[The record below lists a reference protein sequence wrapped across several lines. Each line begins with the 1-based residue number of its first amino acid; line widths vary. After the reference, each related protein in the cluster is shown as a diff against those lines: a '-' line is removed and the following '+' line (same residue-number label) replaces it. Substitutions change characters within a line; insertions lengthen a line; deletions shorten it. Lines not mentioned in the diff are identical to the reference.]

1 MKKIFVFLALA
12 VSMALITSC
21 DDTTDTIGGSLIP
34 DNDKLV
40 VSTDSFDVSSKTI
53 PAGNVIPRTSTGYL
67 GKMTDAETNTQVTAN
82 FMTQFHVLDNYQMTV
97 ADSITSRDASKNIIA
112 DSCEIRLFYKGS
124 YGDSLAQM
132 KLTAYELNK
141 PVEEGITYRS
151 NFDPIANNYVRTNGG
166 IAVNRSYTLTDLTEP
181 DSVKKTSNYV
191 KNINIKLNDQYTDKD
206 GVVYNNFG
214 TYLMRKYQSN
224 PTAFRNSYHF
234 LHEICPG
241 FYFKITDGEGSMA
254 KIEQAQINIY
264 YRAKKGT
271 SEKETFTKLVG
282 TEEVLQLTNFSN
294 DQAKLQ
300 DLIKETGHTYLK
312 TPAGL
317 FTQLTLPITDILT
330 GHENDTIN
338 SAKIEIKRVNNNA
351 SSTYNFGIPQ
361 NILMLPADSVETFFA
376 KTRLN
381 DNKTSFLASYNTTKN
396 SYIFNNI
403 SGLISF
409 FKQAKSPRSENWGK
423 VVLVPVELQTTTTGS
438 GASQKT
444 TVNMI
449 SNQMGL
455 SSTKLLGNTS
465 AGNGLR
471 ITVVYS
477 KFNNN

>member
-67 GKMTDAETNTQVTAN
+67 GKMTDAETNTQVIAN

-97 ADSITSRDASKNIIA
+97 ADSITSRDESKNIIA

-181 DSVKKTSNYV
+181 DSVRKTSNYV

-234 LHEICPG
+234 LHKICPG

-338 SAKIEIKRVNNNA
+338 SAKIEVKRVNNNA

>member
-1 MKKIFVFLALA
+1 
-12 VSMALITSC
+12 
-21 DDTTDTIGGSLIP
+21 
-34 DNDKLV
+34 
-40 VSTDSFDVSSKTI
+40 
-53 PAGNVIPRTSTGYL
+53 
-67 GKMTDAETNTQVTAN
+67 MTDAETNTQVTAN

-181 DSVKKTSNYV
+181 DSVRKTSNYV
-191 KNINIKLNDQYTDKD
+191 KNINIKLNDQYTDKE

-317 FTQLTLPITDILT
+317 FTQLTLPITDILA

-338 SAKIEIKRVNNNA
+338 SAKIEVKRVNNNA

-361 NILMLPADSVETFFA
+361 NVLMLPADSVETFFA

>member
-181 DSVKKTSNYV
+181 DSVRKTSNYV
-191 KNINIKLNDQYTDKD
+191 KNINIKLNDQYTDKE

-338 SAKIEIKRVNNNA
+338 SAKIEVKRVNNNA

-361 NILMLPADSVETFFA
+361 NVLMLPADSVETFFA

-423 VVLVPVELQTTTTGS
+423 VVLVPVELQTTSTGS

>member
-97 ADSITSRDASKNIIA
+97 ADSITSRDESKNIIA

-181 DSVKKTSNYV
+181 DSVRKTSNYV

-214 TYLMRKYQSN
+214 TYLMRKYQGN

-317 FTQLTLPITDILT
+317 FTQLTLPITDILA

-338 SAKIEIKRVNNNA
+338 SAKIEVKRVNNNA

-361 NILMLPADSVETFFA
+361 NVLMLPADSVETFFA

>member
-97 ADSITSRDASKNIIA
+97 ADSITSRDESKNIIA

-181 DSVKKTSNYV
+181 DSVRKTSNYV
-191 KNINIKLNDQYTDKD
+191 KNINIKLNDQYTDKE

-317 FTQLTLPITDILT
+317 FTQLTLPITDILA

-338 SAKIEIKRVNNNA
+338 SAKIEVKRVNNNA

-361 NILMLPADSVETFFA
+361 NVLMLPADSVETFFA

-423 VVLVPVELQTTTTGS
+423 VVLVPVELQTTSTGS

>member
-21 DDTTDTIGGSLIP
+21 NDTTDTIGGSLIP

-97 ADSITSRDASKNIIA
+97 ADSITSRDESKNIIA

-181 DSVKKTSNYV
+181 DSVRKTSNYV

-214 TYLMRKYQSN
+214 TYLMRKYQGN

-317 FTQLTLPITDILT
+317 FTQLTLPITDILA

-338 SAKIEIKRVNNNA
+338 SAKIEVKRVNNNA

-361 NILMLPADSVETFFA
+361 NVLMLPADSVETFFA

-423 VVLVPVELQTTTTGS
+423 VVLVPVELQTTSTGS

>member
-67 GKMTDAETNTQVTAN
+67 GKMTDAETNTQVIAN

-97 ADSITSRDASKNIIA
+97 ADSITSRDESKNIIA

-181 DSVKKTSNYV
+181 DSVRKTSNYV

-234 LHEICPG
+234 LHKICPG

-338 SAKIEIKRVNNNA
+338 SAKIEVKRVNNNA

-361 NILMLPADSVETFFA
+361 NVLMLPADSVETFFA

>member
-338 SAKIEIKRVNNNA
+338 SAKIEVKRVNNNA

-423 VVLVPVELQTTTTGS
+423 VVLVPVELQTTSTGS

-465 AGNGLR
+465 AGNSLR

>member
-53 PAGNVIPRTSTGYL
+53 LAGNVIPRTSTGYL

-181 DSVKKTSNYV
+181 DSVRKTSNYV

-317 FTQLTLPITDILT
+317 FTQLTLPITDILA

-338 SAKIEIKRVNNNA
+338 SAKIEVKRVNNNA

>member
-40 VSTDSFDVSSKTI
+40 VSTDSFDISSKTI

-181 DSVKKTSNYV
+181 DSVRKTSNYV

-338 SAKIEIKRVNNNA
+338 SAKIEVKRVNNNA

-361 NILMLPADSVETFFA
+361 NVLMLPADSVETFFA

>member
-1 MKKIFVFLALA
+1 
-12 VSMALITSC
+12 MALITSC

-317 FTQLTLPITDILT
+317 FTQLTLPITDILA

-338 SAKIEIKRVNNNA
+338 SAKIEVKRVNNNA

-361 NILMLPADSVETFFA
+361 NVLMLPADSVETFFA

-409 FKQAKSPRSENWGK
+409 FKQA
-423 VVLVPVELQTTTTGS
+423 
-438 GASQKT
+438 T

>member
-97 ADSITSRDASKNIIA
+97 ADSITSRDESKNIIA

-181 DSVKKTSNYV
+181 DSVRKTSNYV

-317 FTQLTLPITDILT
+317 FTQLTLPITDILA

-338 SAKIEIKRVNNNA
+338 SAKIEVKRVNNNA

-423 VVLVPVELQTTTTGS
+423 VVLVPVELQTTSTGS

>member
-97 ADSITSRDASKNIIA
+97 ADSITSRDESKNIIA

-181 DSVKKTSNYV
+181 DSVRKTSNYV

-338 SAKIEIKRVNNNA
+338 SAKIEVKRVNNNA

-361 NILMLPADSVETFFA
+361 NVLMLPADSVETFFA

-423 VVLVPVELQTTTTGS
+423 VVLVPVELQTTSTGS

>member
-181 DSVKKTSNYV
+181 DSVRKTSNYV

-338 SAKIEIKRVNNNA
+338 SAKIEVKRVNNNA

-361 NILMLPADSVETFFA
+361 NVLMLPADSVETFFA

>member
-181 DSVKKTSNYV
+181 DSVRKTSNYV

-338 SAKIEIKRVNNNA
+338 SAKIEVKRVNNNA

-361 NILMLPADSVETFFA
+361 NVLMLPADSVETFFA

-423 VVLVPVELQTTTTGS
+423 VVLVPVELQTTSTGS

>member
-97 ADSITSRDASKNIIA
+97 ADSITSRDESKNIIA

-181 DSVKKTSNYV
+181 DSVRKTSNYV
-191 KNINIKLNDQYTDKD
+191 KNINIKLNDQYTDKE

-234 LHEICPG
+234 LHKICPG

-317 FTQLTLPITDILT
+317 FTQLTLPITDILA
-330 GHENDTIN
+330 GHDNDTIN
-338 SAKIEIKRVNNNA
+338 SAKIEVKRVNNNA

-361 NILMLPADSVETFFA
+361 NVLMLPADSVETFFA

-423 VVLVPVELQTTTTGS
+423 VVLVPVELQTTSTGS

>member
-34 DNDKLV
+34 YNDKLV

-181 DSVKKTSNYV
+181 DSVRKTSNYV
-191 KNINIKLNDQYTDKD
+191 KNINIKLNDQYTDKE

-317 FTQLTLPITDILT
+317 FTQLTLPITDILA

-338 SAKIEIKRVNNNA
+338 SAKIEVKRVNNNA

-361 NILMLPADSVETFFA
+361 NVLMLPADSVETFFA

-423 VVLVPVELQTTTTGS
+423 VVLVPVELQTTSTGS

>member
-97 ADSITSRDASKNIIA
+97 ADSITSRDANKNIIA

-181 DSVKKTSNYV
+181 DSVRKTSNYV

-338 SAKIEIKRVNNNA
+338 SAKIEVKRVNNNA

-361 NILMLPADSVETFFA
+361 NVLMLPADSVETFFA

>member
-97 ADSITSRDASKNIIA
+97 ADSITSRDESKNIIA

-181 DSVKKTSNYV
+181 DSVRKTSNYV

-317 FTQLTLPITDILT
+317 FTQLTLPITDILA

-338 SAKIEIKRVNNNA
+338 SAKIEVKRVNNNA

-361 NILMLPADSVETFFA
+361 NVLMLPADSVETFFA

-423 VVLVPVELQTTTTGS
+423 VVLVPVELQTTSTGS

>member
-112 DSCEIRLFYKGS
+112 DSCEIRFFYKGS

-181 DSVKKTSNYV
+181 DSVRKTSNYV

-234 LHEICPG
+234 LHKICPG

-338 SAKIEIKRVNNNA
+338 SAKIEVKRVNNNA

>member
-181 DSVKKTSNYV
+181 DSVRKTSNYV

-338 SAKIEIKRVNNNA
+338 SAKIEVKRVNNNA

-423 VVLVPVELQTTTTGS
+423 VVLVPVELQTTSTGS

>member
-97 ADSITSRDASKNIIA
+97 ADSITSRDESKNIIA

-181 DSVKKTSNYV
+181 DSVRKTSNYV

-206 GVVYNNFG
+206 GVIYNNFG

-317 FTQLTLPITDILT
+317 FTQLTLPITDILA

-361 NILMLPADSVETFFA
+361 NVLMLPADSVETFFA

>member
-97 ADSITSRDASKNIIA
+97 ADSITSRDESKNIIA

-181 DSVKKTSNYV
+181 DSVRKTSNYV

-317 FTQLTLPITDILT
+317 FTQLTLPITDILA

-338 SAKIEIKRVNNNA
+338 SVKIEVKRVNNNA

-361 NILMLPADSVETFFA
+361 NVLMLPADSVETFFA

-423 VVLVPVELQTTTTGS
+423 VVLVPVELQTTSTGS

>member
-338 SAKIEIKRVNNNA
+338 SAKIEVKRVNNNA

-423 VVLVPVELQTTTTGS
+423 VVLVPVELQTTSTGS

>member
-97 ADSITSRDASKNIIA
+97 ADSITSRDANKNIIA

-181 DSVKKTSNYV
+181 DSVRKTSNYV

-338 SAKIEIKRVNNNA
+338 SAKIEVKRVNNNA

-361 NILMLPADSVETFFA
+361 NVLMLPADSVETFFA

-465 AGNGLR
+465 AGNGFR

>member
-181 DSVKKTSNYV
+181 DSVRKTSNYV

>member
-181 DSVKKTSNYV
+181 DSVRKTSNYV
-191 KNINIKLNDQYTDKD
+191 KNINIKLNDQYTDKE

-317 FTQLTLPITDILT
+317 FTQLTLPITDILA

-338 SAKIEIKRVNNNA
+338 SAKIEVKRVNNNA

-361 NILMLPADSVETFFA
+361 NVLMLPADSVETFFA

-423 VVLVPVELQTTTTGS
+423 VVLVPVELQTTSTGS

>member
-141 PVEEGITYRS
+141 PVEEGITYKS

-181 DSVKKTSNYV
+181 DSVRKTSNYV

-338 SAKIEIKRVNNNA
+338 SAKIEVKRVNNNA

-361 NILMLPADSVETFFA
+361 NVLMLPADSVETFFA

>member
-181 DSVKKTSNYV
+181 DSVRKTSNYV

-234 LHEICPG
+234 LHKICPG

-338 SAKIEIKRVNNNA
+338 SAKIEVKRVNNNA

>member
-181 DSVKKTSNYV
+181 DSVRKTSNYV

-423 VVLVPVELQTTTTGS
+423 VVLAPVELQTTTTGS

>member
-97 ADSITSRDASKNIIA
+97 ADSITSRDESKNIIA

-181 DSVKKTSNYV
+181 DSVRKTSNYV

-214 TYLMRKYQSN
+214 TYLMRKYQGN

-317 FTQLTLPITDILT
+317 FTQLTLPITDILA

-338 SAKIEIKRVNNNA
+338 SAKIEVKRVNNNA

-361 NILMLPADSVETFFA
+361 NVLMLPADSVETFFA

-423 VVLVPVELQTTTTGS
+423 VVLVPVELQTTSTGS

>member
-97 ADSITSRDASKNIIA
+97 ADSITSRDESKNIIA

-181 DSVKKTSNYV
+181 DSVRKTSNYV

-282 TEEVLQLTNFSN
+282 TEEVLQLTNFRN

-317 FTQLTLPITDILT
+317 FTQLTLPITDILA

-338 SAKIEIKRVNNNA
+338 SAKIEVKRVNNNA

-361 NILMLPADSVETFFA
+361 NVLMLPADSVETFFA

>member
-97 ADSITSRDASKNIIA
+97 ADSITSRDESKNIIA

-181 DSVKKTSNYV
+181 DSVRKTSNYV

-234 LHEICPG
+234 LHKICPG

-317 FTQLTLPITDILT
+317 FTQLTLPITDILA

-338 SAKIEIKRVNNNA
+338 SAKIEVKRVNNNA

-361 NILMLPADSVETFFA
+361 NVLMLPADSVETFFA

>member
-181 DSVKKTSNYV
+181 DSVRKTSNYV
-191 KNINIKLNDQYTDKD
+191 KNINIKLNDQYTDKE

-338 SAKIEIKRVNNNA
+338 SAKIEVKRVNNNA

-361 NILMLPADSVETFFA
+361 NVLMLPADSVETFFA

>member
-97 ADSITSRDASKNIIA
+97 ADSITSRDESKNIIA

-151 NFDPIANNYVRTNGG
+151 NFDPIANNYVRTTGG

-181 DSVKKTSNYV
+181 DSVRKTSNYV

-317 FTQLTLPITDILT
+317 FTQLTLPITDILA

-338 SAKIEIKRVNNNA
+338 SAKIEVKRVNNNA

-361 NILMLPADSVETFFA
+361 NVLMLPADSVETFFA

>member
-151 NFDPIANNYVRTNGG
+151 NFDSIANNYVRTNGG

-181 DSVKKTSNYV
+181 DSVRKTSNYV
-191 KNINIKLNDQYTDKD
+191 KNINIKLNDQYTDKE

-317 FTQLTLPITDILT
+317 FTQLTLPITDILA

-338 SAKIEIKRVNNNA
+338 SAKIEVKRVNNNA

-361 NILMLPADSVETFFA
+361 NVLMLPADSVETFFA

-423 VVLVPVELQTTTTGS
+423 VVLVPVELQTTSTGS

>member
-338 SAKIEIKRVNNNA
+338 SAKIEVKRVNNNA

-361 NILMLPADSVETFFA
+361 NVLMLPADSVETFFA

>member
-97 ADSITSRDASKNIIA
+97 ADSITSRDESKNIIA

-166 IAVNRSYTLTDLTEP
+166 IAVNRSYTLTDLTEL
-181 DSVKKTSNYV
+181 DSVRKTSNYV

-317 FTQLTLPITDILT
+317 FTQLTLPITDILA

-338 SAKIEIKRVNNNA
+338 SAKIEVKRVNNNA

-361 NILMLPADSVETFFA
+361 NVLMLPADSVETFFA

-423 VVLVPVELQTTTTGS
+423 VVLVPVELQTTSTGS

>member
-181 DSVKKTSNYV
+181 DSVRKTSNYV

-214 TYLMRKYQSN
+214 TYLMRKYQGN

-338 SAKIEIKRVNNNA
+338 SAKIEVKRVNNNA